1 MKFTKYIAAGL
12 IAATAAGLSSCA
24 SDFLDEHYTTGYDTD
39 YLKTAEGLK
48 SLTLALYG
56 QLRWVGGYES
66 QGYYQFMGGTDEF
79 GLGTDQPNEMWVTY
93 DYRMAPLWTTVNGN
107 TGTNANV
114 WDQVY
119 YGIASA
125 NQIIGTVENGGLN
138 MDQSTIDLCLAH
150 AYFMRGYSYYVL
162 TSQFGHC
169 ALMTEPTVGVVRY
182 LPNTTPQQCWEQVIS
197 DLNESYKLFDG
208 ETNSM
213 AGPGVSWTKATAA
226 HFLAK
231 AYLFAASERNDDW
244 NSAVKDQYLRAGLE
258 AANYAISARHLE
270 GNVIDVY
277 GNWTGV
283 NCELEQSNEL
293 LLVCAQDGNFS
304 GRTAARNPGAFF
316 NPQFS
321 NFANTTLGGERG
333 CITGGKDFQ
342 RFRPTEYTLSAFDN
356 VNDSRLWKSFATVY
370 GTAVDYKGDFDI
382 KKDDNGNPTTDTIWI
397 KNPVHVGDPSV
408 VFIINKK
415 DEHKYD
421 KFNFGAYRYQNG
433 KEDQPF
439 ADFVDE
445 DGRLPEGGRVQT
457 QFGES
462 TFGAKNQQ
470 ILNSWILYKDGE
482 YVGDNF
488 GNIAYGAMGTKGT
501 NMFPGISKHTC
512 GYLNA
517 FAGDNGS
524 RDLVL
529 ARLAETYL
537 VRAEI
542 KVRLNDY
549 SGAKEDI
556 DALRKRGA
564 WHEGENRSYYVDGCY
579 VAASKSAFVTGAKV
593 VANEGW
599 NLGVNS
605 YYLSNPDLEVSYAS
619 TENEM
624 TNWTWDNLPAED
636 EAILERIGVG
646 GDRQARAINFIMN
659 EHTRELCGEMVR
671 WENMSRLKL
680 IETRAKKLNS
690 DITYFDPNKHYVRPI
705 PQAFIDML
713 QHEDGT
719 NLTDAEKAA
728 WQNPGYVGAS
738 DTDIK

>member
-1 MKFTKYIAAGL
+1 MNFNKYIAAGL
-12 IAATAAGLSSCA
+12 IAATAAGFSSCS
-24 SDFLDEHYTTGYDTD
+24 SDFLDEHYTTGFSTD
-39 YLKTAEGLK
+39 YLETAEGLQ

-66 QGYYQFMGGTDEF
+66 QGYNAFMGGTDEF
-79 GLGTDQPNEMWVTY
+79 GLGTDQCNEMWNTY
-93 DYRMAPLWTTVNGN
+93 DVRMAPLWTTVNGN
-107 TGTNANV
+107 TGTNANI

-119 YGIASA
+119 FGIASA
-125 NQIIGTVENGGLN
+125 NTIIASADKVTDEAVRKN
-138 MDQSTIDLCLAH
+138 CLAH
-150 AYFMRGYSYYVL
+150 AYFMRGYSYYLL

-169 ALMTEPTVGVVRY
+169 AILTKPLVGVVRN
-182 LPNTTPQQCWEQVIS
+182 LDNTTPQQCWEQVIA
-197 DLNESYKLFDG
+197 DLEDAYNLFDG
-208 ETNSM
+208 ENNNL

-231 AYLFAASERNDDW
+231 ACLFAASERNDDW
-244 NSAVKDQYLRAGLE
+244 NSSSKEAYLRKGLE
-258 AANYAISARHLE
+258 AANYAINARGLE
-270 GNVIDVY
+270 ENVLDVY

-283 NCELEQSNEL
+283 NCALEQSKEL
-293 LLVCAQDGNFS
+293 LLVCAQDDNFS

-321 NFANTTLGGERG
+321 NFANSTLRSMRG

-342 RFRPTEYTLSAFDN
+342 RFRPTEYTLSVFDN

-370 GTAVDYKGDFDI
+370 GTAVEYEGDADKGIDS
-382 KKDDNGNPTTDTIWI
+382 
-397 KNPVHVGDPSV
+397 VHIGEPSV

-415 DEHKYD
+415 DEHAYD
-421 KFNFGAYRYQNG
+421 GFEFGAKRYQTEAN
-433 KEDQPF
+433 
-439 ADFVDE
+439 FVDVA
-445 DGRLPEGGRVQT
+445 GRLPEGGRVQT
-457 QFGES
+457 QNGES
-462 TFGAKNQQ
+462 TFGEPNQKV
-470 ILNSWILYKDGE
+470 LNSWILYKNGE
-482 YVGDNF
+482 YVGREF
-488 GNIAYGAMGTKGT
+488 GNKSTGAMGTPGN

-524 RDLVL
+524 RDLIL

-549 SGAKEDI
+549 AGAKTDI
-556 DALRKRGA
+556 DALRTRGA
-564 WHEGENRSYYVDGCY
+564 WKQGENRSYYVDGCY
-579 VAASKSAFVTGAKV
+579 ASASKSSYIIDAGDKTAERKA
-593 VANEGW
+593 ANDGW

-605 YYLSNPDLEVSYAS
+605 YYLSNPGLEVTYES
-619 TENEM
+619 TVNAM
-624 TNWTWDNLPAED
+624 TNWTWENLPAED

-646 GDRQARAINFIMN
+646 GDKQARAINFILN

-671 WENMSRLKL
+671 WENLSRTKL

-690 DITYFDPNKHYVRPI
+690 DITFFDPNKHYVRPI
-705 PQAFIDML
+705 PQKFIDML
-713 QHEDGT
+713 QHEDGS

-728 WQNPGYVGAS
+728 WQNPGYTSVS
-738 DTDIK
+738 E

>member
-39 YLKTAEGLK
+39 YLKTPEGLK

-56 QLRWVGGYES
+56 QLRWIGGYES

-79 GLGTDQPNEMWVTY
+79 GLGTDQSNEMWNTY
-93 DYRMAPLWTTVNGN
+93 DYRMAPIWTTVNGN
-107 TGTNANV
+107 TGTNASV

-125 NQIIGTVENGGLN
+125 NQIIGTVENGGLK

-150 AYFMRGYSYYVL
+150 AYFMRGYSYYLL

-169 ALMTEPTVGVVRY
+169 ALMTEPTVGVVRN
-182 LPNTTPQQCWEQVIS
+182 LPNTTPKQCWEQVIS

-213 AGPGVSWTKATAA
+213 AGPGVSWTKASAA

-244 NSAVKDQYLRAGLE
+244 NADVKNQYLQAGLE

-270 GNVIDVY
+270 DNVIDVY

-283 NCELEQSNEL
+283 NCAIEQSNEL

-304 GRTAARNPGAFF
+304 GRTAARNAGAFF
-316 NPQFS
+316 APQFS
-321 NFANTTLGGERG
+321 NFANTTLGSERG

-370 GTAVDYKGDFDI
+370 GTAVEYKGDAAQGID
-382 KKDDNGNPTTDTIWI
+382 
-397 KNPVHVGDPSV
+397 PVHIGEPSV

-415 DEHKYD
+415 DDHTYD
-421 KFNFGAYRYQNG
+421 GFEFGAKRYQTAAN
-433 KEDQPF
+433 
-439 ADFVDE
+439 FVDVA
-445 DGRLPEGGRVQT
+445 GRLPEGGRVQEE
-457 QFGES
+457 FGES
-462 TFGAKNQQ
+462 TFGPANQKV
-470 ILNSWILYKDGE
+470 LNSWILYKDGK
-482 YVGDNF
+482 YVAREF
-488 GNIAYGAMGTKGT
+488 GNIAYGAMGTPGN
-501 NMFPGISKHTC
+501 NMFPCINKHTC

-524 RDLVL
+524 RDIVL

-549 SGAKEDI
+549 NGAKEDI
-556 DALRKRGA
+556 DVLRKRGA

-579 VAASKSAFVTGAKV
+579 EAASKTAFVTGAKV
-593 VANEGW
+593 AANEGW

-605 YYLSNPDLEVSYAS
+605 YYLSNPGLDVTYAS

-624 TNWTWDNLPAED
+624 TNWTWENLPAED

-680 IETRAKKLNS
+680 IETRGKKLNS

>member
-1 MKFTKYIAAGL
+1 MKFNKYIAAGL
-12 IAATAAGLSSCA
+12 IVASAAGITSCS
-24 SDFLDEHYTTGYDTD
+24 SDFLDEHYTTGYSTE
-39 YLKTAEGLK
+39 YLKTPEGLK

-56 QLRWVGGYES
+56 QLRWIGGYES
-66 QGYYQFMGGTDEF
+66 QGYNAFMGGSDEF
-79 GLGTDQPNEMWVTY
+79 GLGTDQCNEMWNTY
-93 DYRMAPLWTTVNGN
+93 DYRMAPIWGTVNGN
-107 TGTNANV
+107 TGTNANI

-119 YGIASA
+119 FGIASA
-125 NQIIGTVENGGLN
+125 NEIIGTVAKGDLS
-138 MDQSTIDLCLAH
+138 MDQATIDLCLAH
-150 AYFMRGYSYYVL
+150 AYFMRGYSYYLL

-169 ALMTEPTVGVVRY
+169 ALLTEPTVGVVRN
-182 LPNTTPQQCWEQVIS
+182 LDNTTPKQCWEQTIS
-197 DLNESYKLFDG
+197 DLNEAYNLFDG

-244 NSAVKDQYLRAGLE
+244 NSDVKARYLQAGLE

-270 GNVIDVY
+270 SDVIDVY

-283 NCELEQSNEL
+283 NCAIEQSNEL
-293 LLVCAQDGNFS
+293 LLVCAQDGNYS

-321 NFANTTLGGERG
+321 NFANTTLGNERG

-342 RFRPTEYTLSAFDN
+342 RFRPTEYTLSVFDN

-370 GTAVDYKGDFDI
+370 GTAVEYKGDAA
-382 KKDDNGNPTTDTIWI
+382 NGID
-397 KNPVHVGDPSV
+397 PVNVGEPSV

-415 DEHKYD
+415 DEHAYD
-421 KFNFGAYRYQNG
+421 GFEFGSKRYQTN
-433 KEDQPF
+433 
-439 ADFVDE
+439 ANFVDVA
-445 DGRLPEGGRVQT
+445 GRLPEGGRVQT
-457 QFGES
+457 QYGES
-462 TFGAKNQQ
+462 TFGPANQKV
-470 ILNSWILYKDGE
+470 LNSWILYKDGE
-482 YVGDNF
+482 YVGREF
-488 GNIAYGAMGTKGT
+488 GNLATGAMGTPGN
-501 NMFPGISKHTC
+501 NMFPGINKHTC

-549 SGAKEDI
+549 NGAKEDI
-556 DALRKRGA
+556 DVLRKRGA

-579 VAASKSAFVTGAKV
+579 ESASKSSFVTGAKV
-593 VANEGW
+593 AANDGW

-605 YYLSNPDLEVSYAS
+605 YYLSNPDLEVTYAS
-619 TENEM
+619 TEDVM

-636 EAILERIGVG
+636 EAILERIGVS
-646 GDRQARAINFIMN
+646 GDRQARAINFILN

-671 WENMSRLKL
+671 WENLSRLKL

-705 PQAFIDML
+705 PQTFIDML

>member
-1 MKFTKYIAAGL
+1 
-12 IAATAAGLSSCA
+12 
-24 SDFLDEHYTTGYDTD
+24 
-39 YLKTAEGLK
+39 
-48 SLTLALYG
+48 
-56 QLRWVGGYES
+56 
-66 QGYYQFMGGTDEF
+66 
-79 GLGTDQPNEMWVTY
+79 
-93 DYRMAPLWTTVNGN
+93 RMAPIWTTVNGN
-107 TGTNANV
+107 TGTNANI

-119 YGIASA
+119 FGLASA
-125 NQIIGTVENGGLN
+125 NQIIGTVDKIDGL
-138 MDQSTIDLCLAH
+138 DEQTRKLCLAH
-150 AYFMRGYSYYVL
+150 AYFMRGYSYYIL

-169 ALMTEPTVGVVRY
+169 AIQNEIVIGAKRNY
-182 LPNTTPQQCWEQVIS
+182 ENTTPKQCWEQTIS
-197 DLNESYKLFDG
+197 DLEQAYNLFDG
-208 ETNSM
+208 ETNNL
-213 AGPGVSWTKATAA
+213 AGPGVSWTKASAA

-244 NSAVKDQYLRAGLE
+244 NSDVKDKYLKAALE

-270 GNVIDVY
+270 SDVIDVY

-283 NCELEQSNEL
+283 NCPIEQSNEL
-293 LLVCAQDGNFS
+293 LLVCAQDANFS

-321 NFANTTLGGERG
+321 NFAATTLSNKERG

-342 RFRPTEYTLSAFDN
+342 RFRPTEYTLTVFDN

-370 GTAVDYKGDFDI
+370 GTALKYAGATEEV
-382 KKDDNGNPTTDTIWI
+382 KDKDGNVTATY
-397 KNPVHVGDPSV
+397 VHPAADLGDPSV

-421 KFNFGAYRYQNG
+421 NFNFGAFRYQKDAN
-433 KEDQPF
+433 
-439 ADFVDE
+439 FVDV
-445 DGRLPEGGRVQT
+445 DGRLPEGGRVQE
-457 QFGES
+457 QYGES
-462 TFGAKNQQ
+462 SFGSANQPV
-470 ILNSWILYKDGE
+470 LNSWILYKNGE
-482 YVGDNF
+482 YVGRQF
-488 GNIAYGAMGTKGT
+488 GDLTNGAMGTPGN

-512 GYLNA
+512 GYLSG
-517 FAGDNGS
+517 FQGDNGS

-549 SGAKEDI
+549 NGAKEDI
-556 DALRKRGA
+556 DVLRKRGA
-564 WHEGENRSYYVDGCY
+564 WKQGENRSYYVDGCY
-579 VAASKSAFVTGAKV
+579 TAASNCPYVIDAGNNTAKY
-593 VANEGW
+593 VAMNNGW

-605 YYLSNPDLEVSYAS
+605 YYLSNPDLAVTYES
-619 TENEM
+619 TENVM

-636 EAILERIGVG
+636 EAILQRIGVS
-646 GDRQARAINFIMN
+646 GDRQARAINFILN

-671 WENMSRLKL
+671 WENLSRLKL

-690 DITYFDPNKHYVRPI
+690 DITFFDPKKHYVRPI

-713 QHEDGT
+713 QHADGT

-738 DTDIK
+738 DTDVK

>member
-1 MKFTKYIAAGL
+1 MKFNKYIAAGL
-12 IAATAAGLSSCA
+12 IVATAAGFTSCS
-24 SDFLDEHYTTGYDTD
+24 SDFLDEHYTTGYSTD
-39 YLKTAEGLK
+39 YLKTPEGLK

-56 QLRWVGGYES
+56 QLRWIGGYES
-66 QGYYQFMGGTDEF
+66 QGYNAFMGGSDEF
-79 GLGTDQPNEMWVTY
+79 GLGTDQCNEMWNTY
-93 DYRMAPLWTTVNGN
+93 DWRMAPIWTTVNGN
-107 TGTNANV
+107 TGTNATV

-119 YGIASA
+119 FGIASA
-125 NQIIGTVENGGLN
+125 NEIIGTVQNGDNSL
-138 MDQSTIDLCLAH
+138 DQTTINLCLAH
-150 AYFMRGYSYYVL
+150 AYFMRGYSYYIL

-169 ALMTEPTVGVVRY
+169 ALQTEPVIGPKRTFE
-182 LPNTTPQQCWEQVIS
+182 NTTPKQCWEQTIS
-197 DLNESYKLFDG
+197 DLEQAYNLFDG
-208 ETNSM
+208 ETNNL

-244 NSAVKDQYLRAGLE
+244 NSDVKSRYLQAGLE

-270 GNVIDVY
+270 NNVIDVY

-283 NCELEQSNEL
+283 NCAIEQSNEL
-293 LLVCAQDGNFS
+293 LLVCAQDNNFS
-304 GRTAARNPGAFF
+304 GRTACRNPGAFF

-370 GTAVDYKGDFDI
+370 GTAVNYSGATETV
-382 KKDDNGNPTTDTIWI
+382 KDKDGNDVTYEHPAVAI
-397 KNPVHVGDPSV
+397 GEPSV

-421 KFNFGAYRYQNG
+421 NFNFGAIRYQPEAN
-433 KEDQPF
+433 
-439 ADFVDE
+439 FVDVE
-445 DGRLPEGGRVQT
+445 GRLPEGGRVQK
-457 QFGES
+457 QNGES
-462 TFGAKNQQ
+462 TFGPANQAV
-470 ILNSWILYKDGE
+470 LNSWILYKNGE
-482 YVGDNF
+482 YVGRKF
-488 GNIAYGAMGTKGT
+488 GNEATGAMGTPGN

-517 FAGDNGS
+517 YAGDNGS
-524 RDLVL
+524 RDIVL

-549 SGAKEDI
+549 PGAKDDI
-556 DALRKRGA
+556 DVLRKRGA
-564 WHEGENRSYYVDGCY
+564 WHAGENRSYYVDGCY
-579 VAASKSAFVTGAKV
+579 AAAISSTFIDKASRVAA
-593 VANEGW
+593 NDGW

-605 YYLSNPDLEVSYAS
+605 YYLSNPDLEVTYAS
-619 TENEM
+619 TEDVM
-624 TNWTWDNLPAED
+624 TNWTWDNLPPED
-636 EAILERIGVG
+636 EAILARIGNIT
-646 GDRQARAINFIMN
+646 DKQARAINFILN

-671 WENMSRLKL
+671 WENLSRTKL
-680 IETRAKKLNS
+680 IETRARKLNS
-690 DITYFDPNKHYVRPI
+690 DITFFDPSKHYVRPI

-713 QHEDGT
+713 QHDDGT

-738 DTDIK
+738 DTDVQ

>member
-1 MKFTKYIAAGL
+1 MKFNKYIAAGL
-12 IAATAAGLSSCA
+12 IVASAAGITSCS
-24 SDFLDEHYTTGYDTD
+24 SDFLEEKYTTGFSTD
-39 YLKTAEGLK
+39 YLETPDGIK

-66 QGYYQFMGGTDEF
+66 QGYNAFMGGSDEF
-79 GLGTDQPNEMWVTY
+79 GLGTDQCNEMWNTY
-93 DYRMAPLWTTVNGN
+93 DYRMAPIWTTVNGN

-119 YGIASA
+119 FGIASA
-125 NQIIGTVENGGLN
+125 NQIIGTIDKIEGL
-138 MDQSTIDLCLAH
+138 DEQTRKLCLAH
-150 AYFMRGYSYYVL
+150 AYFMRGYSYYIL

-169 ALMTEPTVGVVRY
+169 AIQNEIVIGPKRDFE
-182 LPNTTPQQCWEQVIS
+182 NTTPKQCWEQTIS
-197 DLNESYKLFDG
+197 DLEQAYNLFDG
-208 ETNSM
+208 ETNNM
-213 AGPGVSWTKATAA
+213 AGPGVSWTKASAA

-244 NSAVKDQYLRAGLE
+244 NSDVKDRYLRAGLE

-270 GNVIDVY
+270 SDVIDVY
-277 GNWTGV
+277 GNWTGA
-283 NCELEQSNEL
+283 NCAIEQSNEL
-293 LLVCAQDGNFS
+293 LLVCAQDYNFS
-304 GRTAARNPGAFF
+304 GRTACRNPGAFF

-321 NFANTTLGGERG
+321 NFADGTLGGERG

-342 RFRPTEYTLSAFDN
+342 RFRPTEYTLSVFDN

-370 GTAVDYKGDFDI
+370 GTAVEWDG
-382 KKDDNGNPTTDTIWI
+382 KDKD
-397 KNPVHVGDPSV
+397 KNVIHDPVHIGDPSV

-421 KFNFGAYRYQNG
+421 KFNFGSVRYQTNSN
-433 KEDQPF
+433 
-439 ADFVDE
+439 FVDE

-457 QFGES
+457 QYGES
-462 TFGAKNQQ
+462 TFGPANQK
-470 ILNSWILYKDGE
+470 IPYSWILYKDGE
-482 YVGDNF
+482 YVGRQF
-488 GNIAYGAMGTKGT
+488 GNLTSGAMGTPGN
-501 NMFPGISKHTC
+501 NMFPGINKHTC

-517 FAGDNGS
+517 YAGDCGS

-549 SGAKEDI
+549 NGAKEDI
-556 DALRKRGA
+556 DVLRKRGA
-564 WHEGENRSYYVDGCY
+564 WKQGENRSYYVDGCY
-579 VAASKSAFVTGAKV
+579 TAASNCPYVIDAGNKTAKQIA
-593 VANEGW
+593 ANNGW

-605 YYLSNPDLEVSYAS
+605 YYLSNPDLAVTYES
-619 TENEM
+619 TENVM

-636 EAILERIGVG
+636 EAILQRIGVS
-646 GDRQARAINFIMN
+646 GDRQARAINFILN
-659 EHTRELCGEMVR
+659 EHTRELCGELVR
-671 WENMSRLKL
+671 WENLSRLKL

-690 DITYFDPNKHYVRPI
+690 DITFFDPKKHYVRPI
-705 PQAFIDML
+705 PQAFIDLL
-713 QHEDGT
+713 QHADGT

-738 DTDIK
+738 DTDVK

>member
-1 MKFTKYIAAGL
+1 MNFNKYIAAGL
-12 IAATAAGLSSCA
+12 IAATAAGFTSCS
-24 SDFLDEHYTTGYDTD
+24 SDFLDEHYTTGYSTD
-39 YLKTAEGLK
+39 YLQTADGLQ

-66 QGYYQFMGGTDEF
+66 QGYNAFMGGTDEF
-79 GLGTDQPNEMWVTY
+79 GLGTDQCNEMWNTY
-93 DYRMAPLWTTVNGN
+93 DVRMAPLWTTVNGN

-119 YGIASA
+119 FGIASA
-125 NQIIGTVENGGLN
+125 N
-138 MDQSTIDLCLAH
+138 TILEYADKVDDEAVRNNCLAH
-150 AYFMRGYSYYVL
+150 AYFMRGYSYYIL

-169 ALMTEPTVGVVRY
+169 ALQTKQVTGVARCFE
-182 LPNTTPQQCWEQVIS
+182 NTTPQQCWELVIA
-197 DLNESYKLFDG
+197 DLEEAYNLFDG
-208 ETNSM
+208 ENNNM

-231 AYLFAASERNDDW
+231 ACLFAASERNDDW
-244 NSAVKDQYLRAGLE
+244 NSASKEANLKKGLE
-258 AANYAISARHLE
+258 AANYAISARGLE
-270 GNVIDVY
+270 NNVLDVY

-283 NCELEQSNEL
+283 NCAIEKSNEL
-293 LLVCAQDGNFS
+293 LLVCAQDDNYS

-321 NFANTTLGGERG
+321 NFANSTLGSMRG

-342 RFRPTEYTLSAFDN
+342 RFRPTEYTLSVFDN

-370 GTAVDYKGDFDI
+370 GTAVDYNGDADKGID
-382 KKDDNGNPTTDTIWI
+382 
-397 KNPVHVGDPSV
+397 PVKIGDPSV

-415 DEHKYD
+415 DEHAYD
-421 KFNFGAYRYQNG
+421 GFEFGAKRYQTEAN
-433 KEDQPF
+433 
-439 ADFVDE
+439 FVDVA
-445 DGRLPEGGRVQT
+445 GRLPEGGRVQT
-457 QFGES
+457 QNGES
-462 TFGAKNQQ
+462 TFGPAGQK
-470 ILNSWILYKDGE
+470 ILNSWILYKNGE
-482 YVGDNF
+482 YVGRQF
-488 GNIAYGAMGTKGT
+488 GNISNGAMGTPGN

-517 FAGDNGS
+517 FAGDLGS
-524 RDLVL
+524 RDLIL

-549 SGAKEDI
+549 AGAKEDI

-564 WHEGENRSYYVDGCY
+564 WKAGENRSYYVDGCY
-579 VAASKSAFVTGAKV
+579 ASASTSSYIIDAGKNTAARIA
-593 VANEGW
+593 ANDGW

-605 YYLSNPDLEVSYAS
+605 YYLSNPDLAVTYES

-636 EAILERIGVG
+636 EAILARIGVS
-646 GDRQARAINFIMN
+646 GDKQARAINFILN

-671 WENMSRLKL
+671 WENLSRTKL

-690 DITYFDPNKHYVRPI
+690 DITFFDASKHYVRPI

-728 WQNPGYVGAS
+728 WQNPGYTSVS
-738 DTDIK
+738 E

>member
-1 MKFTKYIAAGL
+1 MKFNKYIAAGL
-12 IAATAAGLSSCA
+12 IAATAAGFTSCS
-24 SDFLDEHYTTGYDTD
+24 SDFLDEHYTTGYSTE
-39 YLKTAEGLK
+39 YLKTPEGLK
-48 SLTLALYG
+48 SITLALYG
-56 QLRWVGGYES
+56 QLRWIGGYES
-66 QGYYQFMGGTDEF
+66 QGYNAFMGGSDEF
-79 GLGTDQPNEMWVTY
+79 GLGTDQCNEMWNTY
-93 DYRMAPLWTTVNGN
+93 DYRMAPIWGTVNGN
-107 TGTNANV
+107 TGTNANI

-119 YGIASA
+119 FGVASA
-125 NQIIGTVENGGLN
+125 NEIISTAENLN
-138 MDQSTIDLCLAH
+138 SIDEQTRKLCLAH
-150 AYFMRGYSYYVL
+150 AYFMRGYSYYLL

-169 ALMTEPTVGVVRY
+169 VLLTKAVTGAVRNFE
-182 LPNTTPQQCWEQVIS
+182 NTTPEQCWKQTIS
-197 DLNESYKLFDG
+197 DLEQAYNLFDG
-208 ETNSM
+208 ETNNL

-244 NSAVKDQYLRAGLE
+244 NGSVKDQYLRAGLE

-283 NCELEQSNEL
+283 NCALEQSNEL
-293 LLVCAQDGNFS
+293 LLVCAQDANFS

-321 NFANTTLGGERG
+321 NFANTTLGSERG

-342 RFRPTEYTLSAFDN
+342 RFRPTEYTLTVFDN

-370 GTAVDYKGDFDI
+370 GTAVEYKGDADKGI
-382 KKDDNGNPTTDTIWI
+382 D
-397 KNPVHVGDPSV
+397 PVHIGEPSV

-415 DEHKYD
+415 DEHAYD
-421 KFNFGAYRYQNG
+421 GFEFGAKRYQEN
-433 KEDQPF
+433 
-439 ADFVDE
+439 ANFVDVA
-445 DGRLPEGGRVQT
+445 GRLPEGGRVQK
-457 QFGES
+457 QDGQS
-462 TFGAKNQQ
+462 TFGPANQKV
-470 ILNSWILYKDGE
+470 LNSWILYKDGK
-482 YVGDNF
+482 YVGREF
-488 GNIAYGAMGTKGT
+488 GNLATGAMGTPGN

-517 FAGDNGS
+517 YAGDNGS

-549 SGAKEDI
+549 AGAKEDI
-556 DALRKRGA
+556 DVLRKRGA

-579 VAASKSAFVTGAKV
+579 AAAVSSPYIDNANRVAA
-593 VANEGW
+593 NDGW

-605 YYLSNPDLEVSYAS
+605 YYLSNPTLEVTYAS

-624 TNWTWDNLPAED
+624 TNWTWEKLPAED
-636 EAILERIGVG
+636 EAILERIGVS
-646 GDRQARAINFIMN
+646 GDRQARAINFILN

-671 WENMSRLKL
+671 WENLSRTKL

-690 DITYFDPNKHYVRPI
+690 DITHFDPSKHYVRPI
-705 PQAFIDML
+705 PQAFIDVL

-719 NLTDAEKAA
+719 NLTEAEKAA